1 MRVFQKKADERLRLF
16 YPASLLLVLVILL
29 NACSTE
35 KTDFSRI
42 ESDKPLAQILD
53 DLEFAITERN
63 FRINNRLHIG
73 KAISERV
80 SSGFPDYEVI
90 LFCNLSHAQ
99 KMLELAP
106 EFISYCPHRLAIRDT
121 GNTRIITASLLPEDT
136 SNAELNRV
144 TGKVNDLVREML
156 EFAAE
161 EWPEVE
167 E

>member
-1 MRVFQKKADERLRLF
+1 MLMAFLPIIFSIMLHGCSSDE
-16 YPASLLLVLVILL
+16 
-29 NACSTE
+29 TG
-35 KTDFSRI
+35 FSRI
-42 ESDKPLAQILD
+42 ESDKPIAQILD

-106 EFISYCPHRLAIRDT
+106 EFISHCPHRLAVRDN
-121 GNTRIITASLLPEDT
+121 GDTRIITASLLPEDT
-136 SNAELNRV
+136 SNSELNEV

-156 EFAAE
+156 EFAAK
-161 EWPEVE
+161 EWPEIE